1 MDGKYTTEGEV
12 GKTGDLKE
20 NGNLVGCGTVSS
32 KEDGD
37 KEVTVTVTGH
47 LTKKLLFKKPL

>member
-1 MDGKYTTEGEV
+1 MDGKYTPKGKV

-20 NGNLVGCGTVSS
+20 NSNLVGRGRVSS

-37 KEVTVTVTGH
+37 KEVKVTVTGH
-47 LTKKLLFKKPL
+47 LTKRLLFKKP